1 MHRTRH
7 IKLAVVFGAF
17 TAIVGMVVQIIAI
30 ALMGTLVTAETLRAA
45 VVSGACMFVVS
56 FLTVLFIWPRI
67 GFDPFE
73 SHTHERT

>member
-1 MHRTRH
+1 MHRTRY
-7 IKLAVVFGAF
+7 IKLAVAFGAF
-17 TAIVGMVVQIIAI
+17 VTIVGMVVQIIAM
-30 ALMGTLVTAETLRAA
+30 ALMGTLVTAEILISAA
-45 VVSGACMFVVS
+45 VSGACMFVVS